1 MPAVQER
8 STISGPGVDGSTGE
22 EFFRF
27 LRYGHILSSLLREF
41 LETGF
46 LERALDH
53 KLTRSQFCF
62 LKLIA
67 GNSELQVGEL
77 ARSLGVSP
85 AASSKILD
93 RLEELGLVTRE
104 MSPEDRRA
112 ILLSASSEGIR
123 LVHEYEDMKTAQ
135 LAPVMNELG
144 EEKTTELCNLLEDV
158 CLTWLERYPERDTP
172 CMRCA
177 GYFRPNCSVEK
188 LQGECALKPRRG
200 VEA

>member
-1 MPAVQER
+1 MPVTDTR
-8 STISGPGVDGSTGE
+8 STNFQPVVDGSAGK
-22 EFFRF
+22 EFYRF

-41 LETGF
+41 LETAF

-53 KLTRSQFCF
+53 RLTRSQFCF

-77 ARSLGVSP
+77 ARCLGVSP
-85 AASSKILD
+85 AASSKNLD
-93 RLEELGLVTRE
+93 RLEELGLVVRE

-112 ILLSASSEGIR
+112 ILLSASREGVR
-123 LVHEYEDMKTAQ
+123 LVREYEDLKAAQ
-135 LAPVMNELG
+135 LKPVIADLG
-144 EEKTTELCNLLEDV
+144 EEKTTELCDLLQDV
-158 CLTWLERYPERDTP
+158 CLKWLERYPEPDTP

-177 GYFRPNCSVEK
+177 GYYRPNCSVEE
-188 LQGECALKPRRG
+188 LQGECALRPRRG